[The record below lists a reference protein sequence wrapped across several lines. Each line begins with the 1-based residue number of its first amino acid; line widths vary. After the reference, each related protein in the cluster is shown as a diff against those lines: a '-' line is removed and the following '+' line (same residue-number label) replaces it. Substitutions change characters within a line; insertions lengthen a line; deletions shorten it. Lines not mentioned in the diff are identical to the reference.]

1 MAAIKNIGAAEYDA
15 AVAQG
20 VVLADF
26 WAPWCSSCKMLGTI
40 LEQAA
45 REMPETATIVKI
57 DVDGAQELAAKLGVS
72 TLPTLIL
79 YKDGAIVKTLV
90 GMQSRAKLIELV
102 AKA

>member
-1 MAAIKNIGAAEYDA
+1 MAAIRNIGAEEFDA
-15 AVAQG
+15 AVSSG

-45 REMPETATIVKI
+45 KDVPDTVTIVKI
-57 DVDGAQELAAKLGVS
+57 DVDGAQQLAAKLGVG

-79 YKDGAIVKTLV
+79 YKDGAAVKTVV
-90 GMQSRAKLIELV
+90 GMQSRAKLVDMLTN
-102 AKA
+102 A

>member
-1 MAAIKNIGAAEYDA
+1 MAAIRNIGAEEFDA
-15 AVAQG
+15 AVAKG

-79 YKDGAIVKTLV
+79 YKDGTPVKTLV
-90 GMQSRAKLIELV
+90 GMQTRAKLVDLV
-102 AKA
+102 TNA

>member
-1 MAAIKNIGAAEYDA
+1 MAAIKNIGAAEFDA
-15 AVAQG
+15 AVAKG

-45 REMPETATIVKI
+45 KDVPESVTIVKI
-57 DVDGAQELAAKLGVS
+57 DVDNAKELATKLGVA

-79 YKDGAIVKTLV
+79 YKDGAAVKTV
-90 GMQSRAKLIELV
+90 AGMQSRAKLVDMLTN
-102 AKA
+102 A

>member
-1 MAAIKNIGAAEYDA
+1 MATIRNINAEEYDS

-20 VVLADF
+20 TVLADF

-40 LEQAA
+40 LEQAVKD
-45 REMPETATIVKI
+45 MPENATVVKI
-57 DVDGAQELAAKLGVS
+57 DVDGAQALAAKLGVA

-90 GMQSRAKLIELV
+90 GMQTKAKLIDLV
-102 AKA
+102 ANA

>member
-1 MAAIKNIGAAEYDA
+1 MAAIKNISAEEYDA
-15 AVAQG
+15 AVSIG

-26 WAPWCSSCKMLGTI
+26 WATWCSSCKMLGAI

-45 REMPETATIVKI
+45 KDMPENATIVKV
-57 DVDGAQELAAKLGVS
+57 DVDGAQQLAAKLGVS

-79 YKDGAIVKTLV
+79 YKDGAVVKTLV

-102 AKA
+102 SQA

>member
-1 MAAIKNIGAAEYDA
+1 MAAIKNIGAADYDA

-20 VVLADF
+20 TVLADF

-45 REMPETATIVKI
+45 KEIPDTVTIVKI
-57 DVDGAQELAAKLGVS
+57 DVDEAKELAQKLGVA

-79 YKDGAIVKTLV
+79 YKDGAVVKTV
-90 GMQSRAKLIELV
+90 AGMQSRAKLIDLV
-102 AKA
+102 TNA

>member
-1 MAAIKNIGAAEYDA
+1 MATIKNINGGDFEA

-26 WAPWCSSCKMLGTI
+26 WAPWCSSCKMLGAI

-45 REMPETATIVKI
+45 KDAPETATIVKI
-57 DVDGAQELAAKLGVS
+57 NVDEAKELAAKLGVG

-79 YKDGAIVKTLV
+79 YKDGAVIKEMSGV
-90 GMQSRAKLIELV
+90 QSRAKLVDLLTN
-102 AKA
+102 A

>member
-1 MAAIKNIGAAEYDA
+1 MATIKNISAEEFDA

-26 WAPWCSSCKMLGTI
+26 WATWCSSCKMLGTI

-45 REMPETATIVKI
+45 RDMPDDVTIVKI
-57 DVDGAQELAAKLGVS
+57 DVDGAQTLAGKLGVA

-79 YKDGAIVKTLV
+79 YKDGAAVKTIS
-90 GMQSRAKLIELV
+90 GMQTRAKLVDLV
-102 AKA
+102 ANA